1 MTIEFGDS
9 EHVDVPGVGTVVGSE
24 FAQVSVRFDV
34 GGNAPRLRL
43 EDLRSGRVRY
53 LDALELETIIW
64 LPEEQLTSLLDPSR
78 SRWRGEATE
87 RDSADGSGS

>member
-9 EHVDVPGVGTVVGSE
+9 DAVVGSE
-24 FAQVSVRFDV
+24 FAEVSVRFDTN
-34 GGNAPRLRL
+34 GNAPRLRL

-64 LPEEQLTSLLDPSR
+64 LPEERLTGFLDPSH
-78 SRWRGEATE
+78 SRWRGEAQE
-87 RDSADGSGS
+87 SGS